1 MWPTIPDQEAFMH
14 ITRGFKGKARADAA
28 TRDRV
33 PPGQFVTSDFP
44 ILTAGPTQR
53 TTLDDWT
60 LSFQLGGKLLA
71 RWDWK
76 EFEALP
82 QTEMKTDIH
91 CVTKWSK
98 LDTRWRGVTI
108 DDLLQAAGLA
118 ESPAGFAMA
127 HCDGGYSTNYIVAD
141 LIDRR
146 AMVATHYE
154 DSPLPASH
162 GGPARMLVPHLYFWK
177 SAKWVRRLAFKEQNV
192 PGFWESLG
200 YHLRGDP
207 WREQR
212 YSGDE

>member
-1 MWPTIPDQEAFMH
+1 MH
-14 ITRGFKGKARADAA
+14 VTRGFKGKARADAA

-53 TTLDDWT
+53 TVLDDWT
-60 LSFQLGGKLLA
+60 LSFELGGKLLA

-108 DDLLQAAGLA
+108 DDLLHAAGLA
-118 ESPAGFAMA
+118 EAPAGFVMA
-127 HCDGGYSTNYIVAD
+127 HCDGGYSTNYAIAD

>member
-1 MWPTIPDQEAFMH
+1 MH

-82 QTEMKTDIH
+82 QTEIKTDIH

-98 LDTRWRGVTI
+98 LGTRWRGVTI
-108 DDLLQAAGLA
+108 DDLLRAAGLA
-118 ESPAGFAMA
+118 ESPTGFVMA
-127 HCDGGYSTNYIVAD
+127 HCDGGYSTNYEIAD
-141 LIDRR
+141 LINSR

-154 DSPLPASH
+154 NSPIPASH

>member
-1 MWPTIPDQEAFMH
+1 MP
-14 ITRGFKGKARADAA
+14 ITRGFRGKGRADAA

-53 TTLDDWT
+53 TALDDWT
-60 LSFQLGGKLLA
+60 LSLQFGGKLLA

-82 QTEMKTDIH
+82 QTEIKTDIH

-108 DDLLQAAGLA
+108 DDLLQAAGLT
-118 ESPAGFAMA
+118 EPPAGFVMA
-127 HCDGGYSTNYIVAD
+127 HCDGGYSTNYAIAD
-141 LIDRR
+141 LIDGH

-154 DSPLPASH
+154 DSPLLPSH

-177 SAKWVRRLAFKEQNV
+177 SAKWVRRLAFQEQNV

-200 YHLRGDP
+200 YHIRGDP

>member
-1 MWPTIPDQEAFMH
+1 ML

-33 PPGQFVTSDFP
+33 PPGQSVTSDFP

-53 TTLDDWT
+53 TALDAWT
-60 LSFQLGGKLLA
+60 LSVQLGGESAA

-76 EFEALP
+76 EFHALP
-82 QTEMKTDIH
+82 QTEIETDIH

-98 LDTRWRGVTI
+98 LDTRWRGASF
-108 DDLLQAAGLA
+108 DDLLQAAGLT
-118 ESPAGFAMA
+118 ESSAGFVMA
-127 HCDGGYSTNYIVAD
+127 HCDGGYSTNYTIAD

-154 DSPLPASH
+154 DSPIPASH

-177 SAKWVRRLAFKEQNV
+177 SAKWVRRLEFKEQDA

-200 YHLRGDP
+200 YHIRGDP